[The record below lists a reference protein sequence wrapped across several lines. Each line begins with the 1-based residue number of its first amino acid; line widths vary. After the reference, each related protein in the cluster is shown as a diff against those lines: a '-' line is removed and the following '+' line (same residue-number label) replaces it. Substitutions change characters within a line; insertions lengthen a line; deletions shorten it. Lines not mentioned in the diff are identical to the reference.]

1 MTNFSYLYDFARTQ
15 MKLLG
20 ELGGVNGRAR
30 QLMIDALSN
39 SLAILRDSVTVFFR
53 EGKTYDLAI
62 DEDTDIDGVPDAT
75 LSQQVVL
82 NIRKVNKLFAEAE
95 KLIEARTTNDP
106 CENCNLNDCCRRTGW
121 LCSPVGHD
129 LSQMGALLTATDAI
143 QMHAGKFLH
152 GDICMY
158 DVAELILDEVGV
170 AKEYLH
176 MIESFSIANCEN
188 VSIAEMEVIAER
200 RDLIEGEIDDLLV
213 VLRDRYDLELVVANL
228 PVVIVDDED
237 YEV

>member
-1 MTNFSYLYDFARTQ
+1 MTNFSYLYDFVRTQ
-15 MKLLG
+15 VKLLG

-30 QLMIDALSN
+30 QLMINALSN
-39 SLAILRDSVTVFFR
+39 SLAILRDSVTIFFR

-95 KLIEARTTNDP
+95 KLIEARNTNDP
-106 CENCNLNDCCRRTGW
+106 CENCNLNDCCQRAGW

-176 MIESFSIANCEN
+176 MIESFSIANCED
-188 VSIAEMEVIAER
+188 VSIAEMEVVAER

-228 PVVIVDDED
+228 PVVVVDDED